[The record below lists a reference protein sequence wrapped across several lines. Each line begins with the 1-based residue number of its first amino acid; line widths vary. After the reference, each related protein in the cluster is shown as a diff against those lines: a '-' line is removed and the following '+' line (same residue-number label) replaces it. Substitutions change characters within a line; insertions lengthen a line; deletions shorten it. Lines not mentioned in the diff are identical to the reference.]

1 MKKLLFTLLLC
12 VLCTG
17 AAMAA
22 PLPGGDSNL
31 PVDVTADNMVYNAD
45 KNTVVFQGRVE
56 AVRGEFK
63 MWSETLTLYLKSRN
77 TAQENKK
84 STTSAMEGSDLDR
97 IVAER
102 NVRFQNG
109 TQTGSSQKATYYS
122 AKNLLVLDGD
132 PILHD

>member
-56 AVRGEFK
+56 AVRGEFR
-63 MWSETLTLYLKSRN
+63 MWSELR
-77 TAQENKK
+77 
-84 STTSAMEGSDLDR
+84 
-97 IVAER
+97 
-102 NVRFQNG
+102 
-109 TQTGSSQKATYYS
+109 
-122 AKNLLVLDGD
+122 
-132 PILHD
+132 